1 MTNSPNKILSV
12 LMWIALLMVSLMFLF
27 AGFTKISTPIP
38 ELSEMMPWAG
48 EYPEA
53 FVRSIGVIDLI
64 GGLALLLPP
73 ILKITPKPAMLA
85 IYASIALQV
94 CAAIFHLSR
103 GEAAV
108 VPLNVIL
115 LVCLFFV
122 LWMRK
127 TKAPFQTR

>member
-1 MTNSPNKILSV
+1 
-12 LMWIALLMVSLMFLF
+12 
-27 AGFTKISTPIP
+27 
-38 ELSEMMPWAG
+38 MMPWAG

-53 FVRSIGVIDLI
+53 FVRGIGVIDFI

-73 ILKITPKPAMLA
+73 LLKITPKPAMLA

-103 GEAAV
+103 GEGAV
-108 VPLNVIL
+108 VPLNIIL
-115 LVCLFFV
+115 LACLLFV

-127 TKAPFQTR
+127 GKAPFQSR